1 MHVELL
7 INGKPVANHSS
18 WPSNW
23 KQSELK
29 YRIAAIH
36 QHGHS
41 VTLDCWKPVSQ
52 IASDPLYTLKGDPD
66 FLRGLAALRIGDMN

>member
-7 INGKPVANHSS
+7 INGSAVANSAI
-18 WPSNW
+18 WPKDW
-23 KQSELK
+23 KQSDLK
-29 YRIAAIH
+29 YRIAAKH

-52 IASDPLYTLKGDPD
+52 IASDPLYTLKGEAS
-66 FLRGLAALRIGDMN
+66 FLRGLVSLRIGDMN